1 MADNKTHKVWTRQD
15 ESVFEILEESGVYR
29 VREKY
34 IRAKMGNYADVY
46 LKVYKWLRSEA
57 AKRMEISGEARYPI
71 WLATEEELRLPV
83 AEGAVSFE
91 LEIPDDKIMI
101 FDMEKWDYIVNHMYL
116 PEDDQDRERFKEKL
130 EKYNI
135 SVESDIYT
143 ENFYPL
149 LKQEMVAS
157 WKRLFDDSI
166 RLSEHDLAIA
176 WELRKE
182 WVVTYEKYN

>member
-1 MADNKTHKVWTRQD
+1 MVENKTFRVWTRQD
-15 ESVFEILEESGVYR
+15 EAVLNILENNGVYR

-34 IRAKMGNYADVY
+34 IRTKMGNYADVY
-46 LKVYKWLRSEA
+46 LNVYKWLRKETA
-57 AKRMEISGEARYPI
+57 RRMEVPEGARYPI
-71 WLATEEELRLPV
+71 WLATDEELRLPV

-91 LEIPDDKIMI
+91 LEIPESEIMI

-116 PEDDQDRERFKEKL
+116 PKNNEDRERFKKKL

-135 SVESDIYT
+135 SVEADIYM

-149 LKQEMVAS
+149 LKQEMVSS
-157 WKRLFDDSI
+157 WERLFDDSI

-182 WVVTYEKYN
+182 WIVDYEKYD